1 MKHLRELRCRWVR
14 VLKLAASGEKN
25 RFRLFN
31 LFLEL
36 SNFAALSIVLRRF
49 CSGVNSSTQRDLSKK
64 YLNFSDEIRTP
75 NFVRIYVEKNFV
87 GNDNSP

>member
-49 CSGVNSSTQRDLSKK
+49 APELIVAHKANG
-64 YLNFSDEIRTP
+64 EI
-75 NFVRIYVEKNFV
+75 FLKNISIFPMKSV
-87 GNDNSP
+87 HLTL